1 MTGVQ
6 TCALPISYGI
16 TMHLKGVFDVGLELE
31 DCVVED
37 TTASIY
43 AWDEKGISN
52 TSGSLVLTYDAA
64 TTLTGP
70 FVWDFEDECK
80 SVVTLNKPQ

>member
-1 MTGVQ
+1 
-6 TCALPISYGI
+6 
-16 TMHLKGVFDVGLELE
+16 MHLKGEYKVGIDLEG
-31 DCVVED
+31 CAVEG

-52 TSGSLVLTYDAA
+52 TNNCSLTLTYDAA

-70 FVWDFEDECK
+70 FVWDFEEECQ
-80 SVVTLNKPQ
+80 SVVTLNRPE